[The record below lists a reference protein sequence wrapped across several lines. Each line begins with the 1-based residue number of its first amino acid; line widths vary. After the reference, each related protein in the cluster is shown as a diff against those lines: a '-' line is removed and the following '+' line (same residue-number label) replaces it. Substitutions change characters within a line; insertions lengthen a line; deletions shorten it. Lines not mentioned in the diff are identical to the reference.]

1 MRGPFLRVGIA
12 HRGRT
17 ISGSGGLP
25 LTDETSTAATYSYD
39 MCEPWMTTNSQVA
52 TGRSDRARDAPLMTR
67 VAVTRMRQGDADDD
81 ACPAEPATDFYLPAC
96 VFYTAQCARARAE
109 CGRTGGRIVGV
120 GAWWPRRWRHGG
132 VG

>member
-52 TGRSDRARDAPLMTR
+52 TGRSNRARDAPLMTR

-81 ACPAEPATDFYLPAC
+81 ACPAEPATDFYLPVC
-96 VFYTAQCARARAE
+96 VFYTAQCARASSVDGRA
-109 CGRTGGRIVGV
+109 GG
-120 GAWWPRRWRHGG
+120 
-132 VG
+132 